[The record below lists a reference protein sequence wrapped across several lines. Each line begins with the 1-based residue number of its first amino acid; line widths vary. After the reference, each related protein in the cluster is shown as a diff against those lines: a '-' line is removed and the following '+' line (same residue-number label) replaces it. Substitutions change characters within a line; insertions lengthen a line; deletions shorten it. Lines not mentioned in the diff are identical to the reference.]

1 MKRVLA
7 ASVISLSDE
16 AIDAL
21 KKDGINSL
29 QELITRRDSGLLIL
43 ERFDEESFEEL
54 RNACKGIDDYNNS
67 LKKNIFIG
75 NKISQPPDVNK
86 KRYIYTQDGYSLI
99 RLKDAVLELFKR
111 VPSRKMNVTDVENIL
126 NQVFGKD
133 LTEDYTTIGATLVEL
148 LKDGQI
154 EKVDD
159 NGRYRLIRK
168 EPEEEVI
175 YPFDKIAKLNAFLS
189 ENIGKEI
196 EFRYKTSRPRSE
208 KKWRRIK
215 LYGQD
220 DGYFYDTECY
230 PSGRRI
236 QYRKNKVIEYRKACD
251 N

>member
-16 AIDAL
+16 TIDAL

-29 QELITRRDSGLLIL
+29 QELIARRDSGLLTL

-126 NQVFGKD
+126 SQVFGKD

-148 LKDGQI
+148 LKDGLI

-168 EPEEEVI
+168 EPEEEVF

-196 EFRYKTSRPRSE
+196 EFRYKTSRPGSE
-208 KKWRRIK
+208 KRWRRIE
-215 LYGQD
+215 LYSQGD
-220 DGYFYDTECY
+220 TYFCDTECY
-230 PSGRRI
+230 SSGRRI
-236 QYRKNKVIEYRKACD
+236 QYRKDKVVEYRKASKV
-251 N
+251 